1 MKDSIARL
9 SDGTLAGGSGSLLRG
24 VKKAVEFGVDFYE
37 AVKMASETPAK
48 SLGLKKGVIKEGYDA
63 DLVILDDDMTVLKT
77 IVSGDVVYSR

>member
-1 MKDSIARL
+1 
-9 SDGTLAGGSGSLLRG
+9 
-24 VKKAVEFGVDFYE
+24 
-37 AVKMASETPAK
+37 MASETPAK